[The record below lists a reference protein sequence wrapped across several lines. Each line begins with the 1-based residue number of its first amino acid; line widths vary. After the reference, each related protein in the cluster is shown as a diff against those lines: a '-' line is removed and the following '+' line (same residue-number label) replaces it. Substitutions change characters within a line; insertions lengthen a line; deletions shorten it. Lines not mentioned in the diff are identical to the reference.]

1 MVKYGTGLNIGE
13 YVVIGSYPFSFH
25 NGEHIQSKYSVIIGD
40 GVFINPFVNVASG
53 IERDTVIGDNTK
65 LDSFVQ
71 IAHDVVIGK
80 NCIICPGAQILGH
93 VTIGD
98 NSRINT
104 NAVIHQ
110 RVTIGNNCVV
120 GANSYVRHDVPD
132 GMTVYGT
139 PAIPHTNSSNK
150 TTK

>member
-1 MVKYGTGLNIGE
+1 VNIGK
-13 YVVIGSYPFSFH
+13 YVTIGSYPFSFKD
-25 NGEHIQSKYSVIIGD
+25 GVHIQAKYNVILGEDIL
-40 GVFINPFVNVASG
+40 INPHVNIAAG
-53 IERDTVIGDNTK
+53 IERDTTIGDRTK
-65 LDSFVQ
+65 IDSFVQ

-80 NCIICPGAQILGH
+80 DCIICPGAQILGH
-93 VTIGD
+93 VTIGN

-110 RVTIGNNCVV
+110 RVTIGNNYTI

-139 PAIPHTNSSNK
+139 PAEEKP
-150 TTK
+150 